1 LSLHH
6 VGRRKASGRVASLRP
21 SATVEM
27 SERVRRDDVA
37 TAKAWLDEADVAVLP
52 GSAFG
57 RSGAGHLRLSLTPGD
72 VELDEA
78 LERVARI
85 GVVS

>member
-1 LSLHH
+1 MSAAA
-6 VGRRKASGRVASLRP
+6 KPPAASPRFRP

-52 GSAFG
+52 DSAFG
-57 RSGAGHLRLSLTPGD
+57 RSGAGYLGD
-72 VELDEA
+72 AELDEA
-78 LERVARI
+78 LGRVARI